1 MCDMASQYE
10 SEMQKCVMKEIRE
23 LNEKNK
29 RLEEENK
36 KLKEKIGTEERIGT
50 GCWIEGFGNID
61 MYFENDMP
69 IEDIDLSD
77 IKCEEIKNAVLKA
90 TDLIFKCIELE
101 KE

>member
-1 MCDMASQYE
+1 MASQYE

-36 KLKEKIGTEERIGT
+36 KLKEE
-50 GCWIEGFGNID
+50 IES
-61 MYFENDMP
+61 M
-69 IEDIDLSD
+69 
-77 IKCEEIKNAVLKA
+77 K
-90 TDLIFKCIELE
+90 

>member
-1 MCDMASQYE
+1 
-10 SEMQKCVMKEIRE
+10 
-23 LNEKNK
+23 
-29 RLEEENK
+29 
-36 KLKEKIGTEERIGT
+36 
-50 GCWIEGFGNID
+50 
-61 MYFENDMP
+61 MYFENDIP

>member
-36 KLKEKIGTEERIGT
+36 KLKEE
-50 GCWIEGFGNID
+50 IES
-61 MYFENDMP
+61 M
-69 IEDIDLSD
+69 
-77 IKCEEIKNAVLKA
+77 K
-90 TDLIFKCIELE
+90 